1 MDRFSLC
8 AIFILVLSVCTICSV
23 SNVHAVEPLSTLCS
37 YQYGNYSANST
48 FENNLKLLL
57 QSLTSNTPITGF
69 NDTSVGNSTAQ
80 VYGQALCRGDT
91 NSTECRDCVKIAAQ
105 GIMSQCNKSLD
116 ALIWYERCQVR
127 YSVMNFFSLMV
138 YTGKYTDSNYPRNVT
153 ANPARLYSHWIYMMT
168 NISGEAAFDP
178 SLQMFATGV
187 VNFTASRAIYGLVQC
202 TRDISASDCNSCLRQ
217 ALGDLRTCCYTREGG
232 MILSR
237 NCNVRFEHYQFYNGP
252 VTSVLTYHY
261 SEGNR
266 WKKWIIVL
274 VLCVL
279 GSVSFVV
286 IGYCAVFFSR
296 RRKDE
301 FDDER
306 SRSALFHDYAAPVGV
321 AITEAGDLVSSDE
334 LPFMDLTI
342 VKAATDDFSSSN
354 KLGQGGFGAVYK
366 GVLSDGTEVAVKR
379 LSRKSWQGLEEFK
392 NEVMLIGRLKHRN
405 LVRLIG
411 WGMEGDEKLLI
422 YEFMPNRSL
431 DIFIFDPE
439 KRTELDW
446 RTCYLIL
453 DGIARGL
460 VYLHEDSRHKIIH
473 RDLKPSNVLLDCGM
487 EAKISDFGM
496 ARIFGE
502 KQITAN
508 TKRVVGTYGYMAPEY
523 AMGGHFSVKSDVFS
537 FGVVMLEIISGKRN
551 NGFYLTE
558 LAQTLLA
565 YAWKLWQ
572 EGKELEFVDPSLL
585 DSGSTSEI
593 VRCVQIGL
601 LCVQED
607 PADRPTMSE
616 VVTLLGSE
624 MRIPP
629 EPKQPAYSVGRV
641 VPVPDQ
647 SSGTGHSANEMT
659 ASTIFPR

>member
-1 MDRFSLC
+1 M
-8 AIFILVLSVCTICSV
+8 IF
-23 SNVHAVEPLSTLCS
+23 
-37 YQYGNYSANST
+37 Q
-48 FENNLKLLL
+48 
-57 QSLTSNTPITGF
+57 
-69 NDTSVGNSTAQ
+69 AQ
-80 VYGQALCRGDT
+80 T
-91 NSTECRDCVKIAAQ
+91 
-105 GIMSQCNKSLD
+105 
-116 ALIWYERCQVR
+116 
-127 YSVMNFFSLMV
+127 
-138 YTGKYTDSNYPRNVT
+138 
-153 ANPARLYSHWIYMMT
+153 
-168 NISGEAAFDP
+168 
-178 SLQMFATGV
+178 
-187 VNFTASRAIYGLVQC
+187 
-202 TRDISASDCNSCLRQ
+202 
-217 ALGDLRTCCYTREGG
+217 
-232 MILSR
+232 
-237 NCNVRFEHYQFYNGP
+237 
-252 VTSVLTYHY
+252 
-261 SEGNR
+261 
-266 WKKWIIVL
+266 
-274 VLCVL
+274 
-279 GSVSFVV
+279 
-286 IGYCAVFFSR
+286 
-296 RRKDE
+296 
-301 FDDER
+301 
-306 SRSALFHDYAAPVGV
+306 
-321 AITEAGDLVSSDE
+321 SSD
-334 LPFMDLTI
+334 
-342 VKAATDDFSSSN
+342 
-354 KLGQGGFGAVYK
+354 K